1 MGVERQIAL
10 FDSKSKQVS
19 GKLEHK
25 LQAVLPLLCWYF
37 FNLNENLK
45 GSEKK
50 KKSFVLSI

>member
-1 MGVERQIAL
+1 MGVERQVAL

-19 GKLEHK
+19 RKLEHK
-25 LQAVLPLLCWYF
+25 LQAVLLVLCWYF

-50 KKSFVLSI
+50 KKSFVLYS

>member
-19 GKLEHK
+19 VKLEHK

-45 GSEKK
+45 DSEKK
-50 KKSFVLSI
+50 KKSFVLNS